1 MITKNITVFESFAG
15 IGAQMEA
22 MKNLMLNTELLKKLG
37 IDPEKIKFKNVGT
50 SEWFIDAI
58 ISYDALH
65 HGSQVT
71 FPNYDKLSKKVMLKF
86 LLKYTLSKDSKNPC
100 TRDEILKLPF
110 EKIRQI
116 YIALIRNKNYGSIV
130 DIKPEDLPQI
140 DIFSYSAPCQDVSTA
155 GKGEGL
161 EVGTRS
167 GLLWE
172 IERILY
178 GLKLLN
184 RLPKFL
190 VMENVKALFSKKHI
204 TGWNKFATFLE
215 SLGYKNTTRILNAKS
230 FGIPQNRQRSFCIS
244 ELNGVDEIVVESKG
258 SHTNLHDFLDLNND
272 DLIEEYK
279 EVLPN
284 NTKSRIEWIPKSR
297 HINDMSHCM
306 TITTR
311 QDRWPNAGILF
322 CDVNGKLIDNQ
333 NDWNINGNKS
343 SYRFLTPR
351 EQLQLMGFKSNAY
364 DILKNIDMS
373 RTKIQLMAGNS
384 IVVPKLEAI
393 FTSILKRIVEKSKSV
408 LKIKKLR
415 NKNFKPVNNA
425 DFISDFIVTP
435 NIA

>member
-1 MITKNITVFESFAG
+1 MLKVRVFESFAG
-15 IGAQMEA
+15 IGAQTEA
-22 MKNLMLNTELLKKLG
+22 MKNLMSNELLKQLG
-37 IDPEKIKFKNVGT
+37 FIKEKVKFVNVGT

-71 FPNYDKLSKKVMLKF
+71 FPKYEKLSKKVMLKF

-100 TRDEILKLPF
+100 SKQEIIKFSF

-116 YIALIRNKNYGSIV
+116 YIALKRNKNFGSIV
-130 DIKPEDLPQI
+130 DIRAKNLPKI
-140 DIFSYSAPCQDVSTA
+140 DIFTYSFPCTDLSTIGNQA
-155 GKGEGL
+155 GL
-161 EVGTRS
+161 EIGTRS

-190 VMENVKALFSKKHI
+190 IMENVKALFSKKHI

-215 SLGYKNTTRILNAKS
+215 SLGYKNTTMVLNAKN
-230 FGIPQNRQRSFCIS
+230 FGIPQNRQRAFCIS
-244 ELNGVDEIVVESKG
+244 ELNGTDEIKVESKG
-258 SHTNLHDFLDLNND
+258 SHTNIHDFLDLNND
-272 DLIEEYK
+272 SLIEEYK

-284 NTKSRIEWIPKSR
+284 NTISRISWINESK
-297 HINDMSHCM
+297 HLNNMTHCM

-311 QDRWPNAGILF
+311 QDRKPNAGILF

-333 NDWNINGNKS
+333 NDWNINGDKAP
-343 SYRFLTPR
+343 YRFLTPR
-351 EQLQLMGFKSNAY
+351 EQLQLMGFKSNSY
-364 DILKNIDMS
+364 DVLKNIGMS
-373 RTKIQLMAGNS
+373 KTKIQLMAGNS

-408 LKIKKLR
+408 LKNKKLR
-415 NKNFKPVNNA
+415 NKNFEPVNNV

-435 NIA
+435 YIA

>member
-1 MITKNITVFESFAG
+1 MSEVRVYESFAG

-22 MKNLMLNTELLKKLG
+22 MKNLMLNTEFLKKLG
-37 IDPEKIKFKNVGT
+37 INPEKVKFKNVGT

-71 FPNYDKLSKKVMLKF
+71 FPKYEKLSKKVMLKF

-100 TRDEILKLPF
+100 TREEIIKLPF

-140 DIFSYSAPCQDVSTA
+140 DMFTYSFPCQNVSTA

-215 SLGYKNTTRILNAKS
+215 SLGYKNTTMVLNAKD
-230 FGIPQNRQRSFCIS
+230 FGIPQSRERAFCIF
-244 ELNGVDEIVVESKG
+244 ELNGTDEIIVESIG
-258 SHTNLHDFLDLNND
+258 SHTSIHDFLDLNND

-297 HINDMSHCM
+297 HINNMSHCM

-333 NDWNINGNKS
+333 NDWNINGDKS
-343 SYRFLTPR
+343 CYRFLTPR

-364 DILKNIDMS
+364 DILKNIDMKK
-373 RTKIQLMAGNS
+373 TKIQLMAGNS

-393 FTSILKRIVEKSKSV
+393 FTSILKRMIEKSKSV
-408 LKIKKLR
+408 LKNKKVR
-415 NKNFKPVNNA
+415 NKNFEPVNNT
-425 DFISDFIVTP
+425 DFTPDFIVTP